1 MLFLVNELCLD
12 SNILFL
18 QGRCRFDGI
27 QNEIILFPSPGHDRV
42 ALFYES
48 NRASRQSPSP
58 LQHIHPFLMTVSIA
72 ELAVPYAVLALY
84 DSEKPITAD
93 AIIALLEAANIEV
106 ERVWAEVFAKAFQ
119 DPSKVAKLVEAVGAG
134 AASAP
139 VAQAAAASGAP
150 AAAAAAPKEEK
161 KEAKA
166 AAKEESDEEMGFGLF
181 D

>member
-1 MLFLVNELCLD
+1 
-12 SNILFL
+12 
-18 QGRCRFDGI
+18 
-27 QNEIILFPSPGHDRV
+27 
-42 ALFYES
+42 
-48 NRASRQSPSP
+48 
-58 LQHIHPFLMTVSIA
+58 MTVSVA

-84 DSEKPITAD
+84 DSETPITAD

-139 VAQAAAASGAP
+139 VAQASVAASGA
-150 AAAAAAPKEEK
+150 ATAAAPKEEK
-161 KEAKA
+161 KESKA

>member
-1 MLFLVNELCLD
+1 
-12 SNILFL
+12 
-18 QGRCRFDGI
+18 
-27 QNEIILFPSPGHDRV
+27 
-42 ALFYES
+42 
-48 NRASRQSPSP
+48 
-58 LQHIHPFLMTVSIA
+58 MTVSIA

-93 AIIALLEAANIEV
+93 AIVALLEAANIEV

-139 VAQAAAASGAP
+139 AAQAAASGAS
-150 AAAAAAPKEEK
+150 AAAAPKEEK
-161 KEAKA
+161 KETKA
-166 AAKEESDEEMGFGLF
+166 APKEESDEEMGFGLF

>member
-1 MLFLVNELCLD
+1 
-12 SNILFL
+12 
-18 QGRCRFDGI
+18 
-27 QNEIILFPSPGHDRV
+27 
-42 ALFYES
+42 
-48 NRASRQSPSP
+48 
-58 LQHIHPFLMTVSIA
+58 MTVSIA
-72 ELAVPYAVLALY
+72 ELAVPYAILALY

-139 VAQAAAASGAP
+139 AAQAAPASGAP
-150 AAAAAAPKEEK
+150 AAAAPKEEK